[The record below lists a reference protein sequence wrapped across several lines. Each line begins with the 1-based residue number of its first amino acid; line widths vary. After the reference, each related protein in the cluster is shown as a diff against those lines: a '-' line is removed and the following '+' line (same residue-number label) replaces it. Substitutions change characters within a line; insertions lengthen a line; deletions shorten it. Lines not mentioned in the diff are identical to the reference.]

1 MSSSSH
7 SRNIR
12 DPPVMTEPYSEWK
25 EEVYIW
31 SEYVKDKTP
40 LEKQGLALFLS
51 LDGDARKAAA
61 KVKLDA
67 MKKADGLQT
76 VLKEL
81 DKFFLKDKDREA
93 FLSYDRFHAF
103 KRPSGMSMK
112 DFLMKF
118 ELLRN
123 TCCSYE
129 VDISDKIIAHQML
142 EAANLPT
149 SKKELV
155 KTTLKDFSSDD
166 MRNQILKVFCEEEVP
181 DVAVSSSDK
190 SQIHV
195 KSEVADEDS
204 INNSFYGSY
213 GSSRHSG
220 ERKSNRNRKFRKS
233 NRHHSE
239 EQTSPKRNPLDEYGN
254 VTQCDICKSVN
265 HYAPKCPDKPRQ
277 SRKGNHSSYSHSRKP
292 SAPSL

>member
-1 MSSSSH
+1 MSSLSI

-31 SEYVKDKTP
+31 SKYVIEKTP

-103 KRPSGMSMK
+103 KSA
-112 DFLMKF
+112 
-118 ELLRN
+118 LLE
-123 TCCSYE
+123 C
-129 VDISDKIIAHQML
+129 L
-142 EAANLPT
+142 
-149 SKKELV
+149 
-155 KTTLKDFSSDD
+155 
-166 MRNQILKVFCEEEVP
+166 
-181 DVAVSSSDK
+181 
-190 SQIHV
+190 
-195 KSEVADEDS
+195 
-204 INNSFYGSY
+204 
-213 GSSRHSG
+213 
-220 ERKSNRNRKFRKS
+220 
-233 NRHHSE
+233 
-239 EQTSPKRNPLDEYGN
+239 
-254 VTQCDICKSVN
+254 
-265 HYAPKCPDKPRQ
+265 
-277 SRKGNHSSYSHSRKP
+277 
-292 SAPSL
+292 

>member
-1 MSSSSH
+1 M
-7 SRNIR
+7 
-12 DPPVMTEPYSEWK
+12 
-25 EEVYIW
+25 
-31 SEYVKDKTP
+31 
-40 LEKQGLALFLS
+40 
-51 LDGDARKAAA
+51 
-61 KVKLDA
+61 
-67 MKKADGLQT
+67 
-76 VLKEL
+76 KEL

-181 DVAVSSSDK
+181 DVAVSSIVTK
-190 SQIHV
+190 V
-195 KSEVADEDS
+195 KFMLNQKLLMRTRLTILFMALL
-204 INNSFYGSY
+204 G
-213 GSSRHSG
+213 
-220 ERKSNRNRKFRKS
+220 
-233 NRHHSE
+233 
-239 EQTSPKRNPLDEYGN
+239 
-254 VTQCDICKSVN
+254 TQW
-265 HYAPKCPDKPRQ
+265 
-277 SRKGNHSSYSHSRKP
+277 
-292 SAPSL
+292 